1 MTEMVPIRSVKQYWN
16 DYIVNGLGKGVRKEI
31 VKGQL
36 LDSFQKEV
44 FGQVAFKLGVNT
56 ATMDREDLA
65 QLDGIQNI
73 LHNSF
78 RKWRRLCILCMENG
92 IRNFIQLEDLKRIL
106 EETTEEVIAND
117 SGVRDGG
124 GQDGERS
131 VSEH

>member
-92 IRNFIQLEDLKRIL
+92 IRNFIQLEDLKHIL

-117 SGVRDGG
+117 SSVRDGG
-124 GQDGERS
+124 GQDGES

>member
-16 DYIVNGLGKGVRKEI
+16 EYIVNGLGKGVRKEI

-36 LDSFQKEV
+36 LDAFQKEV

-56 ATMDREDLA
+56 AIMDREDLA

-124 GQDGERS
+124 GQDGES

>member
-56 ATMDREDLA
+56 AMMDREDLA

-78 RKWRRLCILCMENG
+78 RKWRRLCILCMEHG
-92 IRNFIQLEDLKRIL
+92 IRNFIQLEDLKHIL

-117 SGVRDGG
+117 SSVRDSG
-124 GQDGERS
+124 GQDGES
-131 VSEH
+131 ISEH

>member
-92 IRNFIQLEDLKRIL
+92 IRNFIQLEDLKHIL

-124 GQDGERS
+124 GQDGES

>member
-36 LDSFQKEV
+36 LDAFQKEV

-92 IRNFIQLEDLKRIL
+92 IRNFIQLEDLKHIL

-117 SGVRDGG
+117 SSVRDGG
-124 GQDGERS
+124 RQDGES
-131 VSEH
+131 ISEH

>member
-36 LDSFQKEV
+36 LDAFQKEV

-65 QLDGIQNI
+65 QLEGIQNI

-92 IRNFIQLEDLKRIL
+92 IRNFIQLEDLKHIL

-117 SGVRDGG
+117 SGARDSG
-124 GQDGERS
+124 GQDGES

>member
-16 DYIVNGLGKGVRKEI
+16 EYIVNGLGKGVRKEI

-36 LDSFQKEV
+36 LDAFQKEV

-92 IRNFIQLEDLKRIL
+92 IRNFIQLEDLKHIL

-117 SGVRDGG
+117 SSVRDGG
-124 GQDGERS
+124 GQDGES

>member
-36 LDSFQKEV
+36 LDAFQKEV

-92 IRNFIQLEDLKRIL
+92 IRNFIQLEDLKHIL

-117 SGVRDGG
+117 SSVRDGG
-124 GQDGERS
+124 GQDGES